1 MTQIEF
7 ITSADLDRFKKELLE
22 ELKLTLSPTV
32 VADRP
37 WLRSADVRRML
48 NISANTLQSF
58 RIKGI
63 IASTK
68 VGGIW
73 FYKRLDIIKVLE
85 NS

>member
-1 MTQIEF
+1 MAQIEF
-7 ITSADLDRFKKELLE
+7 ITSNDLAQFKKELLE
-22 ELKLTLSPTV
+22 ELKLTISPAV
-32 VADRP
+32 GADRP
-37 WLRSADVRRML
+37 WLRSADVRKML

-73 FYKRLDIIKVLE
+73 FYKRMDIIKVLE